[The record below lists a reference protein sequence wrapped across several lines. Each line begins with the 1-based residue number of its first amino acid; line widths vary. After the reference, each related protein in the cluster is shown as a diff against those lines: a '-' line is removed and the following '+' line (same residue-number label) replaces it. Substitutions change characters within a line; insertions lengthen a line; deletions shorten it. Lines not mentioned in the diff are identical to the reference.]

1 MSRSKWL
8 STFALVASLSVCG
21 AAANGQTLYEGARLI
36 TGDGSVI
43 ENSAF
48 VVQGTLFS
56 QVGRK
61 GEVPLPAGGTRV
73 DLTGKTVM
81 PTLVDMHGHYGFQNL
96 AKGMMSK
103 ESFTRANLIDHM
115 QRLAYFGVGAVVGV
129 GDLVDRS
136 DMHGGR
142 TGWGDAP
149 LKVRDDAVPG
159 AALFKTAG
167 PGLAWP
173 GSGAQGPP
181 SRVDVS
187 YPVSTV
193 AEARAAVEAAA
204 AENERARKDYERAQV
219 LYKQD
224 DISTSQ
230 FDQYR
235 ARSESASAALR
246 QAQERL
252 KLVEAGPRQEA
263 IDAAR
268 AQVNHSAAAVKWA
281 EAQRLDITRK
291 QQDLLSRRAEVE
303 RARAQVGLIDSQIA
317 DTEVVSPIDGVVL
330 VKSANT
336 GEILAP
342 GTTVVTIGDI
352 EHPWLRGYINERDL
366 GRVKLGTKAKIS
378 TDSYPGKVYWG
389 RVSFIAS
396 EAEFTP
402 KQIQTSEERLKLV
415 YRIKIDV
422 DNPQHELKSNMPA
435 DAELVLD

>member
-1 MSRSKWL
+1 MSKRIVIIVVLVAVGIAAALAFRSRSQPDGHIRISGNIELTQVNIAFKISGKL
-8 STFALVASLSVCG
+8 IERAVDEGDAVRKGMVVARLDRDQPLQQRDRERASLDQARAQ
-21 AAANGQTLYEGARLI
+21 AAQASTTIEWTRESLASDLEQRRADLSQAHARLRELEA
-36 TGDGSVI
+36 GSRPQEI
-43 ENSAF
+43 
-48 VVQGTLFS
+48 Q
-56 QVGRK
+56 
-61 GEVPLPAGGTRV
+61 
-73 DLTGKTVM
+73 
-81 PTLVDMHGHYGFQNL
+81 
-96 AKGMMSK
+96 
-103 ESFTRANLIDHM
+103 
-115 QRLAYFGVGAVVGV
+115 
-129 GDLVDRS
+129 
-136 DMHGGR
+136 
-142 TGWGDAP
+142 
-149 LKVRDDAVPG
+149 
-159 AALFKTAG
+159 
-167 PGLAWP
+167 
-173 GSGAQGPP
+173 
-181 SRVDVS
+181 
-187 YPVSTV
+187 
-193 AEARAAVEAAA
+193 EARAAVEAAA
-204 AENERARKDYERAQV
+204 AESERARRDFERAQV

-235 ARSESASAALR
+235 ARAESADAALR

-252 KLVEAGPRQEA
+252 KLVEAGPRQEV

-268 AQVNHSAAAVKWA
+268 AQVNRAAAAVKWA

-366 GRVKLGTKAKIS
+366 GRVKLGTKAKVS

-415 YRIKIDV
+415 YRIKIEV

-435 DAELVLD
+435 DAVLVLE

>member
-1 MSRSKWL
+1 MSKRIIIIVAVVAVGIAAALAFRGRSQPDGHIRISGNIELTQVNIAFKISGKL
-8 STFALVASLSVCG
+8 IERAVDEGDTVRKGMVVARLDQDQPLQQRDRERASLAQAQAQEAQATTTIEWTRESL
-21 AAANGQTLYEGARLI
+21 ASDLEQRRADLSQAHARLRELEA
-36 TGDGSVI
+36 GSRPQEI
-43 ENSAF
+43 
-48 VVQGTLFS
+48 Q
-56 QVGRK
+56 
-61 GEVPLPAGGTRV
+61 
-73 DLTGKTVM
+73 
-81 PTLVDMHGHYGFQNL
+81 
-96 AKGMMSK
+96 
-103 ESFTRANLIDHM
+103 
-115 QRLAYFGVGAVVGV
+115 
-129 GDLVDRS
+129 
-136 DMHGGR
+136 
-142 TGWGDAP
+142 
-149 LKVRDDAVPG
+149 
-159 AALFKTAG
+159 
-167 PGLAWP
+167 
-173 GSGAQGPP
+173 
-181 SRVDVS
+181 
-187 YPVSTV
+187 
-193 AEARAAVEAAA
+193 EARAAVEAAA

-268 AQVNHSAAAVKWA
+268 AQVNRAAAAVKWA

-317 DTEVVSPIDGVVL
+317 DTVVASPIDGVVL

-342 GTTVVTIGDI
+342 GTTVLTIGDI

-366 GRVKLGTKAKIS
+366 GRVKVGTKAKIS
-378 TDSYPGKVYWG
+378 TDSYPGKKYSG

-435 DAELVLD
+435 DAELVLE